1 MQKFHANERC
11 SHLQHGQRGPILN
24 LPFRHPLPN
33 FNGSVGDDRAIFS
46 PHISCRHPCRT
57 HGTRQCGL
65 DYVLYKVHMAVMGS
79 GNAQRIEL
87 IFYQTEAENVPVR
100 DWLLG
105 LSESNRREI
114 GQDMQ
119 RVQFRWPVGM
129 PLVRPMGK
137 GLFEVRTSLPDGTIA
152 RVLFCFH
159 QGELYALHGFIK
171 KSQKAPATDLELA
184 RKRQKEVENG

>member
-1 MQKFHANERC
+1 
-11 SHLQHGQRGPILN
+11 
-24 LPFRHPLPN
+24 
-33 FNGSVGDDRAIFS
+33 
-46 PHISCRHPCRT
+46 
-57 HGTRQCGL
+57 
-65 DYVLYKVHMAVMGS
+65 MAVMGS

-105 LSESNRREI
+105 LSEANRREI